1 MKMITTISDNLWKSM
16 MRKKMRTIERF
27 ISTLDAEELTYLV
40 DYAIDEMQLRSDKM
54 EEEQNKK
61 GGK

>member
-40 DYAIDEMQLRSDKM
+40 DYAIEEMQLRSDKM